1 MDLAQS
7 ASMAFQVINF
17 LLSVGQVFSGSLKD
31 YRSWNR
37 SRKEKVA
44 TLFDN
49 VANCLVEIASSLRA
63 GKEPVLQCAELKVYL
78 AQFERVV
85 GKSLDEKQT
94 KELKEFLDK
103 QSYWSEI
110 PWAQIEFG
118 LIDKDTSQADLKEH
132 ASRIDEVIGIFRAN
146 ANLLR
151 AKA

>member
-1 MDLAQS
+1 
-7 ASMAFQVINF
+7 MAFQIINL

-49 VANCLVEIASSLRA
+49 VANCLIEIASSLRE
-63 GKEPVLQCAELKVYL
+63 GQQPVLGCAELAVYL
-78 AQFERVV
+78 EEFEEVV
-85 GKSLDEKQT
+85 GGSLNEEKT
-94 KELKEFLDK
+94 KVLKEFIK
-103 QSYWSEI
+103 QKYGYWSEI

-118 LIDKDTSQADLKEH
+118 LIDKNTSKGDLERR
-132 ASRIDEVIGIFRAN
+132 ARRVDEVIGIFRAN